1 MALNKTFGTN
11 EALETKGIVVDYGDA
26 RIRIARAGGSNKKFA
41 KAIAV
46 ATKPF
51 RRAIAAD
58 AMDPEKALDIMRSVY
73 AQTIILDWETK
84 VNGEFKRGIDPV
96 DAGQKAGELLPPTVD
111 NIEAVLKHL
120 PDLFSDLQSQSQSL
134 ALFRAEVDESL
145 LGK

>member
-1 MALNKTFGTN
+1 MALNKMFGTN
-11 EALETKGIVVDYGDA
+11 ESLETKGIVIDYGDT

-41 KAIAV
+41 KAISV

-73 AQTIILDWETK
+73 AQTVILDWETK
-84 VNGEFKRGIDPV
+84 VKGEFKKGIDPV
-96 DAGQKAGELLPPTVD
+96 DAGKPDGDLLPPTVD

-120 PDLFSDLQSQSQSL
+120 PDLFSDLQNQSQSL
-134 ALFRAEVDESL
+134 ALFRAEVDEAL